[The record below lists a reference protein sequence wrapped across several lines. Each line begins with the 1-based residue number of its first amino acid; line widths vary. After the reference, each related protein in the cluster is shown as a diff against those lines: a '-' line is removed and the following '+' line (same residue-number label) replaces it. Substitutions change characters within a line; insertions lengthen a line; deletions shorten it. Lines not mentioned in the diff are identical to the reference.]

1 MGAVCDFYSLVS
13 KVKISTNQ
21 LLTGQGDGSLVT
33 FMLDILSLFEV
44 TREQSPCH
52 KEILQNGMRRV
63 YMEKLIQ
70 HTGGSAVLTI
80 ASAILGIVASVVS
93 IVSLFISINKNKAI
107 LKAQKIE
114 YAVLII
120 SIVFTVMIF
129 SGVIGYCFCMYMML

>member
-80 ASAILGIVASVVS
+80 ASAIFGIVASVVS

-120 SIVFTVMIF
+120 SIVFTVMLF